1 MAEQLGHEGLAE
13 AHDLHVGLALRV
25 EVAAALAA
33 AHGQRGEA
41 VLEDLLEAEELD
53 DAEVH
58 RRVQAQAALV
68 GADGAVELHA
78 ETAVHLNLAVIV
90 DPRHAEHDDALGLD
104 DALEQRGLLVL
115 GMGLDDRLEGLK
127 HLGDGLD
134 ELGLLGV
141 LRLHLLDDV
150 VDVAQRNLL
159 YAERARGGATMHLRL
174 RAAL

>member
-1 MAEQLGHEGLAE
+1 MKAWQKRMTS
-13 AHDLHVGLALRV
+13 HVGLALRV

-58 RRVQAQAALV
+58 GRVQAQAALV

-78 ETAVHLNLAVIV
+78 EAAVHLDLAVVV

-115 GMGLDDRLEGLK
+115 GMGLDDRLEGLVSTSVTAWMNSGCSAFFAFTCSMT
-127 HLGDGLD
+127 LS
-134 ELGLLGV
+134 
-141 LRLHLLDDV
+141 
-150 VDVAQRNLL
+150 
-159 YAERARGGATMHLRL
+159 T
-174 RAAL
+174 

>member
-1 MAEQLGHEGLAE
+1 M
-13 AHDLHVGLALRV
+13 
-25 EVAAALAA
+25 
-33 AHGQRGEA
+33 
-41 VLEDLLEAEELD
+41 
-53 DAEVH
+53 
-58 RRVQAQAALV
+58 QAQAALV

-78 ETAVHLNLAVIV
+78 EASVHLDLAVIV

-104 DALEQRGLLVL
+104 DALEQRGLLIL